1 MYWEGGSVTFRDV
14 EYAVLSRKQG
24 GAGSSQC
31 YERTGFTRKRYHVQ
45 DLQLLVNRFGSG
57 VHSTSEASVS
67 VVKFSQVAKI
77 PLRSKIKKQIIVEQS
92 KDDLL
97 RPGCNHF
104 CPAECLCGWMTG
116 IL

>member
-1 MYWEGGSVTFRDV
+1 MLRANEVH
-14 EYAVLSRKQG
+14 A
-24 GAGSSQC
+24 
-31 YERTGFTRKRYHVQ
+31 KRYHVQ
-45 DLQLLVNRFGSG
+45 DLQLLVNRFESG

-77 PLRSKIKKQIIVEQS
+77 PLSSKIKKQINVEQS

-97 RPGCNHF
+97 RPGYNHF

-116 IL
+116 VLCMTFQDRGPAL